1 MSPGRGHLLGLLELQ
16 WFFTGIKSFVCSLFK
31 MCLFVFFCLYNW
43 MHLWLTGGHLNLS
56 TLAKINRITYE
67 ATDCLYFTF
76 ICEEKHKHNKMAI
89 FHKNV
94 PTAKKIHH
102 STVEIILKSIKETL
116 YPKTCKSFQRTP
128 LCVRIFPFA
137 QLCKMDHVETII
149 CISDT

>member
-1 MSPGRGHLLGLLELQ
+1 
-16 WFFTGIKSFVCSLFK
+16 
-31 MCLFVFFCLYNW
+31 

-94 PTAKKIHH
+94 PAAKKNTPQQCRNNFKKHKGDFIPKNLQVIPKDT
-102 STVEIILKSIKETL
+102 TVCTYI
-116 YPKTCKSFQRTP
+116 P
-128 LCVRIFPFA
+128 
-137 QLCKMDHVETII
+137 I
-149 CISDT
+149 CPIM